1 MQKTALNRLKSIYY
15 DSDIVDN
22 LCKMLPDAKLVANL
36 RCGKWYCKD
45 LHVKTCYFKS
55 TDGHNNHWDF
65 NTRRLNIDLL
75 KYAFTNPA
83 VIIIDSTTNRR
94 KVYPDALSK
103 TLPIWIFIINMY
115 IDKLFKV
122 ENSNKNSIQLSR
134 FIPDKERINLLAC
147 LEKNSDRWV
156 NELENILDDTTK
168 SNIIEWVVLSG
179 YKRLVPMFVSSLDIF
194 NEELYKNIL
203 DNNNIPM
210 VCLSVGNNDSVFIEN
225 QIDRQFNYILGAGDD
240 EEMWS
245 MGLTADLFWKNPKLY
260 IDCFD
265 ENTLINTIKSIV
277 SEENKTSHANILTL
291 LEGKVTFIEQS
302 DLDQRHPNMVSIR
315 VITSIATFNKNI
327 DIYDLKTKNSLMD
340 IIHKTNRLIKTTYM
354 YNIMHIQFICNNF
367 SVSLAVLVSIMI
379 KFRNIT
385 FNNELNILDEQPI
398 NKEYIRKIISYIYR
412 YSGAYQMSRD
422 FCKQLNKYY
431 IDIN

>member
-1 MQKTALNRLKSIYY
+1 
-15 DSDIVDN
+15 
-22 LCKMLPDAKLVANL
+22 MLPDARLVANL

-45 LHVKTCYFKS
+45 PNVKTCYFKS
-55 TDGHNNHWDF
+55 TDGHNNQWDF

-75 KYAFTNPA
+75 KYAFTNRA
-83 VIIIDSTTNRR
+83 VIVVDSTTNRR
-94 KVYPDALSK
+94 KIYPDALSK

-122 ENSNKNSIQLSR
+122 ENVNKISIQLSR
-134 FIPDKERINLLAC
+134 FIPATERINLIAC

-168 SNIIEWVVLSG
+168 SNIIEWVVSSG
-179 YKRLVPMFVSSLDIF
+179 YKRLSPMFVSSLDIF
-194 NEELYKNIL
+194 NEELYTNIL
-203 DNNNIPM
+203 DNNSIPLI
-210 VCLSVGNNDSVFIEN
+210 CLSVGNNDSVFIEN

-260 IDCFD
+260 IDCID
-265 ENTLINTIKSIV
+265 ENILINTIKSIV
-277 SEENKTSHANILTL
+277 LHENKTSDTNMLTL
-291 LEGKVTFIEQS
+291 LEGKVIFIEQS
-302 DLDQRHPNMVSIR
+302 VSDQRHPNMVSIR

-327 DIYDLKTKNSLMD
+327 DIYDLKKKNSLID
-340 IIHKTNRLIKTTYM
+340 IIHKTNRLIKTVYM
-354 YNIMHIQFICNNF
+354 YNITHIEFICNNF
-367 SVSLAVLVSIMI
+367 SVSLAALVSIMI

-385 FNNELNILDEQPI
+385 FNNELNILDNQPI

-431 IDIN
+431 IDIIN

>member
-1 MQKTALNRLKSIYY
+1 MQKTAINRLKSIYY
-15 DSDIVDN
+15 DSDIVDD

-45 LHVKTCYFKS
+45 PNVKTCYFKS
-55 TDGHNNHWDF
+55 TDGHNNQWDF

-75 KYAFTNPA
+75 KYALTNPA
-83 VIIIDSTTNRR
+83 VIVVDSTTNRR
-94 KVYPDALSK
+94 KIYPDELSK

-122 ENSNKNSIQLSR
+122 ENSNKNSIQLCR
-134 FIPDKERINLLAC
+134 FIPDKERTNLIAC

-168 SNIIEWVVLSG
+168 SNIIEWVVSSG
-179 YKRLVPMFVSSLDIF
+179 YKRLVPMFVSSLDLF
-194 NEELYKNIL
+194 NQEMYYNIL
-203 DNNNIPM
+203 DNNKIPII
-210 VCLSVGNNDSVFIEN
+210 CFSVGNNDSVFIEN

-245 MGLTADLFWKNPKLY
+245 MGLTADLFWKNAKLY

-291 LEGKVTFIEQS
+291 LGGKVTFIEQLV
-302 DLDQRHPNMVSIR
+302 LDQRHPNMVSIR

-327 DIYDLKTKNSLMD
+327 DIYDLKKKNSLID
-340 IIHKTNRLIKTTYM
+340 IIHKTNRLINTTYM
-354 YNIMHIQFICNNF
+354 YDITHIHFICNDF
-367 SVSLAVLVSIMI
+367 RVSLAALVSIMI

-385 FNNELNILDEQPI
+385 FNNELNILDNQQV

-412 YSGAYQMSRD
+412 YSGTYQMPRD

-431 IDIN
+431 INID